1 MVELE
6 VEVVVVVGIVLEA
19 IPRLVREE
27 EDEDEELVSAVEELL
42 ELD

>member
-27 EDEDEELVSAVEELL
+27 EDEDEELVSVVEELL